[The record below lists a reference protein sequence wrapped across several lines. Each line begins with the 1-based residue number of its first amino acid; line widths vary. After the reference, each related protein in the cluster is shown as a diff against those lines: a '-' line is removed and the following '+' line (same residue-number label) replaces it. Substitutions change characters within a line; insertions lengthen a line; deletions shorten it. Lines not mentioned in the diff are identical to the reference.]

1 MTSVALE
8 GECVGTMRQEAR
20 PNKVEG
26 AGDPLRGSFTL
37 LQSWGL
43 SYIVEA
49 TGGFPIAEQ
58 LQANRPKS
66 GSGRTWREV
75 GGPLQVQ
82 GLFGTMRTGRN

>member
-1 MTSVALE
+1 MAPE
-8 GECVGTMRQEAR
+8 GECMGTMRQEAK
-20 PNKVEG
+20 PNMVEG
-26 AGDPLRGSFTL
+26 AGDPLRGSCTL

-58 LQANRPKS
+58 RQANRPKS
-66 GSGRTWREV
+66 ESGQNWREV

-82 GLFGTMRTGRN
+82 GLFGAMRTGKN